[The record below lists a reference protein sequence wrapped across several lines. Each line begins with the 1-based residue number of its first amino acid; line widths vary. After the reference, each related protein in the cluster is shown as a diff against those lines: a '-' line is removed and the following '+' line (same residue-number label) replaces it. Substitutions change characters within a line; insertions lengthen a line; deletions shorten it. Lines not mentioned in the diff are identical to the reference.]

1 MLQVLVTHK
10 AIVADG
16 ICSFE
21 FRASNGELLP
31 SFTAGAHVDVHLPS
45 GMVRQ
50 YSLCN
55 SPEERHRY
63 LIGVL
68 KDPLSRGG
76 SQAMHELV
84 EQGQTLQISEPRN
97 LFPLAAQGESHLL
110 IAGGIGI
117 TPMMAMAFELER
129 KGADFELHYCFRSRD
144 RAAFLDLLENA
155 TFARRVTLHDDS
167 SAAPSNLDASALL
180 QRPEAGRHIYVCG
193 PGGFMDYIL
202 TTAAAAGWP
211 EEQVHREFFAAA
223 PIDHDA
229 DQAFEVE
236 LVRSGKVFQI
246 PADRSVFE
254 VLDDAGIEIET
265 SCEQGICGSCIT
277 RVLSGTPDHR
287 DQFMTDAEHAR
298 NDQFTPC
305 CSRAKTPR
313 LVLDL

>member
-1 MLQVLVTHK
+1 MLQVLVNRK
-10 AIVADG
+10 ALVADG

-21 FRASNGELLP
+21 LRLANGEPLP
-31 SFTAGAHVDVHLPS
+31 AFTAGAHVDVHLPS
-45 GMVRQ
+45 GVVRQ

-55 SPEERHRY
+55 PPEERHRY

-68 KDPLSRGG
+68 NDPLSRGG
-76 SQAMHELV
+76 SQAMHEQV
-84 EQGQTLQISEPRN
+84 EQGQTLQISAPRN
-97 LFPLAAQGESHLL
+97 LFPLAAQAKRHLL

-117 TPMMAMAFELER
+117 TPMLAMAFELER
-129 KGADFELHYCFRSRD
+129 QGADFELHYCFRSRD
-144 RAAFLDLLENA
+144 RAAFLDSLENA
-155 TFARRVTLHDDS
+155 SFAQRVTLHDDS
-167 SAAPSNLDASALL
+167 SAEPSNLDASALL

-202 TTAAAAGWP
+202 STAAAAGWP

-223 PIDHDA
+223 PIDHDG

-236 LVRSGKVFQI
+236 LVRSGKVLQI

-254 VLDDAGIEIET
+254 VLDEAGIEIET

-287 DQFMTDAEHAR
+287 DQFMTDAEHGR

>member
-1 MLQVLVTHK
+1 MLQVLVNRK

-21 FRASNGELLP
+21 FRLANGEQLP
-31 SFTAGAHVDVHLPS
+31 AFTAGAHVDVHLPS
-45 GMVRQ
+45 GVVRQ

-76 SQAMHELV
+76 SKAMHELV

-97 LFPLAAQGESHLL
+97 LFPLATQAKHHVL

-117 TPMMAMAFELER
+117 TPMMAMAHELER
-129 KGADFELHYCFRSRD
+129 QGADFELHYCFRSRE
-144 RAAFLDLLENA
+144 RAAFVETLENA
-155 TFARRVTLHDDS
+155 PFAHRVIVHDDS
-167 SAAPSNLDASALL
+167 SAIPSTLDASALL
-180 QRPEAGRHIYVCG
+180 QNPEIGRHIYVCG

-211 EEQVHREFFAAA
+211 EDQVHREFFAAA
-223 PIDHDA
+223 PVDHDGN
-229 DQAFEVE
+229 QAFEVE
-236 LVRSGKVFQI
+236 LARSGKVLQI

-254 VLDDAGIEIET
+254 VLDDAGIAIET

-277 RVLSGTPDHR
+277 RVLHGTPDHR